1 MYASWTAKVYRLVM
15 SCPLTPAV
23 TEGIAH
29 VGLCAGSL
37 TSDRVG
43 KPESTRH
50 TQWLLAQVQQ
60 AALTPGSKHSA
71 RQARAVPVPQAAAK
85 SESP

>member
-1 MYASWTAKVYRLVM
+1 MHASWTAEEYRLVM

-23 TEGIAH
+23 KEEVAYDRH
-29 VGLCAGSL
+29 CAGSL

-43 KPESTRH
+43 KQGCTRH

-71 RQARAVPVPQAAAK
+71 RRARAAPVPQAATK
-85 SESP
+85 SESL